1 MGSFQHLVGVACATA
16 AIVLATACTSDA
28 VDGSG
33 GTAGSS
39 SSAGTGGG
47 GGGAASSTGGT
58 SSGGSTGGTGGAAG
72 GGAGASDGGG
82 GTGNVAGMGGI
93 AGTSDGG
100 ANSGGGGSGTG
111 GTGTGGAAGGTG
123 GVLDCGTLVDCGGS
137 CVDPLTDPNHCG
149 GCGKVCVGLA
159 QCQAGTCACGVTV
172 VSLSMHVQPI
182 LDASC
187 NVCHSDNNP
196 PQGLDLTPGHTYA
209 FTVDVLASQCSD
221 GTLRVAPGDPEHSYL
236 LDKILGVDLCQ
247 GDSMPK
253 NGAPLSAAS
262 VATISNWIC
271 QGAEDN

>member
-1 MGSFQHLVGVACATA
+1 MGFQRLVGVASAIT
-16 AIVLATACTSDA
+16 AIVLATGCTSDA
-28 VDGSG
+28 TDGSG
-33 GTAGSS
+33 GNAGSS
-39 SSAGTGGG
+39 YSAGTGGG
-47 GGGAASSTGGT
+47 ATSSTGGT
-58 SSGGSTGGTGGAAG
+58 SAGGSTGGTSGAAGRGG
-72 GGAGASDGGG
+72 GGAGDGGG
-82 GTGNVAGMGGI
+82 GTGNVAGMGIG
-93 AGTSDGG
+93 GTSNGG
-100 ANSGGGGSGTG
+100 ANSGGGGRSGGSATG
-111 GTGTGGAAGGTG
+111 GTSTGGAAGGTG
-123 GVLDCGTLVDCGGS
+123 GVLDCGTLIECGGS

-149 GCGKVCVGLA
+149 GCGKVCVGIV

-172 VSLSMHVQPI
+172 VSLSTHVQPI

-187 NVCHSDNNP
+187 NVCHSDNNQ